1 MTLDISD
8 FHLNNPMERYE
19 YLHITLAA
27 NPTCSME
34 EYKLEP
40 LIHNGFIAVELRQG
54 IYGLPQAGTVV
65 NIQLQ
70 KQLSQHAP
78 RIYKHTT
85 RSIIFSLCVED
96 FGVKYAGRE
105 NAEHLRDNFESK
117 IQYHHRLDRHLPLP
131 GTTKHTKLTS
141 LCLAMLPRCSKVSA
155 SGSLTSPALSTRLA
169 THTIRRKNTTNRQ
182 SRHFTTVA
190 SSSYNK

>member
-65 NIQLQ
+65 NIL
-70 KQLSQHAP
+70 
-78 RIYKHTT
+78 
-85 RSIIFSLCVED
+85 
-96 FGVKYAGRE
+96 
-105 NAEHLRDNFESK
+105 
-117 IQYHHRLDRHLPLP
+117 
-131 GTTKHTKLTS
+131 
-141 LCLAMLPRCSKVSA
+141 
-155 SGSLTSPALSTRLA
+155 
-169 THTIRRKNTTNRQ
+169 
-182 SRHFTTVA
+182 
-190 SSSYNK
+190 SSSPCVWKTLESSMREERMQST